1 MKEIAVITATR
12 AEYGLLKPVILA
24 LQASPAF
31 RVSVLVT
38 GTHLSETFG
47 YTVREIE
54 QDQIPIA
61 ARIPILSASDSP
73 RGVSQTMSNALLG
86 FSAYFEA
93 HRPDAVMVLGDRYE
107 ILAVCCAAMNARI
120 PILHLHGGETTQG
133 AIDEAIRHSITK
145 MSFLHFTSNAQHRK
159 RVIQLGEQPDR
170 VFDVGAPGVEN
181 ALHLPLLTKEEL
193 AQSIGFPLKRSYAIV
208 TFHPVTLENASPE
221 QQLSELFAAM
231 DTFDLDYIIT
241 KSNADAGGQAINR
254 AIDTYAKMR
263 SNVAAFDSLG
273 LVRYL
278 SAVKYSAAVIG
289 NSSSGII
296 EAPSFG
302 VPTVNIGDRQKG
314 RMQAQ
319 SIIQCKPEKADIC
332 RAMTLALSKPFRE
345 TAAHV
350 RNPYGDGNTSQKIVS
365 ILEREFSKE
374 IDLKKTF
381 YDIDFEISD
390 AHGHSCARDI
400 EAERKE

>member
-38 GTHLSETFG
+38 GAHLSEAFG

-61 ARIPILSASDSP
+61 ARIPILSDSDSP

-181 ALHLPLLTKEEL
+181 ALRLPLLTREAL

-208 TFHPVTLENASPE
+208 TFHPVTLENAAPE

-241 KSNADAGGQAINR
+241 KSNADAGGQTINR
-254 AIDTYAKMR
+254 AIDAYAKTR
-263 SNVAAFDSLG
+263 CNVAAFDSLG

-278 SAVKYSAAVIG
+278 SAIKYSAAVIG

-319 SIIQCKPEKADIC
+319 SIIQCEPEKTDIC
-332 RAMTLALSKPFRE
+332 RAMSLALSKPFRE
-345 TAAHV
+345 KAAHA

-365 ILEREFSKE
+365 ILEREFSKA

-381 YDIDFEISD
+381 YDIDFEI
-390 AHGHSCARDI
+390 
-400 EAERKE
+400 

>member
-38 GTHLSETFG
+38 GAHLSETFG

-254 AIDTYAKMR
+254 AINAYAKMR

-332 RAMTLALSKPFRE
+332 RAITLALSKPFRE
-345 TAAHV
+345 KAAHA

-381 YDIDFEISD
+381 YDINFEI
-390 AHGHSCARDI
+390 
-400 EAERKE
+400 

>member
-1 MKEIAVITATR
+1 MNSSSFEALLRFAKEYALKEIAVITATR

-38 GTHLSETFG
+38 GAHLSKAFG

-54 QDQIPIA
+54 QDQIPIV
-61 ARIPILSASDSP
+61 ARIPILSDSDSP

-93 HRPDAVMVLGDRYE
+93 HRPDAIMVLGDRYE

-193 AQSIGFPLKRSYAIV
+193 AQSISFPLKRSYAIV

-254 AIDTYAKMR
+254 AIDAYAQTR
-263 SNVAAFDSLG
+263 GNVAAFDSLG

-278 SAVKYSAAVIG
+278 SAVKYSVAVIG

-350 RNPYGDGNTSQKIVS
+350 RNPYGDGNTSKKIVS
-365 ILEREFSKE
+365 ILERAFSKE
-374 IDLKKTF
+374 IDLKKIF
-381 YDIDFEISD
+381 YDIDFEI
-390 AHGHSCARDI
+390 
-400 EAERKE
+400 

>member
-1 MKEIAVITATR
+1 MNASSFDVLRRFAKEYALKEIAVITATR

-38 GTHLSETFG
+38 GAHLSETFG

-61 ARIPILSASDSP
+61 ARIPILSDSDSP

-181 ALHLPLLTKEEL
+181 ALHLPLLTREAL

-254 AIDTYAKMR
+254 AIDAYAKMR

-319 SIIQCKPEKADIC
+319 SIIQCEPEKADIC

-345 TAAHV
+345 KAAHA

-381 YDIDFEISD
+381 YDINFEI
-390 AHGHSCARDI
+390 
-400 EAERKE
+400 

>member
-38 GTHLSETFG
+38 GAHLSEAFG

-61 ARIPILSASDSP
+61 ARIPILSDSDSP

-254 AIDTYAKMR
+254 AIDAYAKMR

-332 RAMTLALSKPFRE
+332 RAMSLALSKPFRE

-381 YDIDFEISD
+381 YDIDFEI
-390 AHGHSCARDI
+390 
-400 EAERKE
+400 